1 MSSIYQRR
9 YKVNN
14 GTDYDEYH
22 FVTDA
27 ELVKNSDGTT
37 VSSYMADYASY
48 ASAKDDNDIYTIVDF
63 KRKDGTL
70 YLNSTLS
77 NKDSNGNYTN
87 DILKYYDTNG
97 TTLLKTVTWTF
108 TYDTDGNII
117 TKVVA

>member
-1 MSSIYQRR
+1 M
-9 YKVNN
+9 
-14 GTDYDEYH
+14 TDYDEYH
-22 FVTDA
+22 FITDA
-27 ELVKNSDGTT
+27 KLVEMSDGTS
-37 VSSYMADYASY
+37 VEDEIADYSSY
-48 ASAKDDNDIYTIVDF
+48 ASSQDGDLYTIVNF